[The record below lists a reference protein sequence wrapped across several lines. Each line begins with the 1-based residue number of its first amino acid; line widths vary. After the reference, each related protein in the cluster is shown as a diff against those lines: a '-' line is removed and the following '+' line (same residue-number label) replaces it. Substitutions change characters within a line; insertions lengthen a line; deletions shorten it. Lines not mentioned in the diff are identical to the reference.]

1 MIAEYSKKHQ
11 CMLSAGLLLLI
22 LLLLGSVILVPW
34 WGKMSFYEEETL
46 EQTVRLQKFKALNNS
61 RKALEAQLRNVRQ
74 QAARSSLYINA
85 TTPALAAA
93 ELQKRVKQ
101 TVETQGGKLVS
112 TQNIAKGQATD
123 SNEIVIRVRMSGGV
137 DVLTKV
143 LHKLEGEEPLLFVE
157 NLSIRSHKR
166 VRGRRR
172 NRTTQYRLDIHFD
185 LIGYLRG
192 GAV

>member
-1 MIAEYSKKHQ
+1 MNMQESNKRQ
-11 CMLSAGLLLLI
+11 CLLSAGLLLLI
-22 LLLLGSVILVPW
+22 ILLLGSAIFIPW
-34 WGKMSFYEEETL
+34 WDKMRFYKEETM
-46 EQTVRLQKFKALNNS
+46 EQVVRLQKFKALNDS
-61 RKALEAQLRNVRQ
+61 RKALEAQLKSVRQ
-74 QAARSSLYINA
+74 QSARSRLYINA

-101 TVETQGGKLVS
+101 TVEAQGGKLVS
-112 TQNIAKGQATD
+112 TQNIAKGQSTN

-137 DVLTKV
+137 EVLTKV
-143 LHKLEGEEPLLFVE
+143 LHTLEGEAPLLFVE

>member
-1 MIAEYSKKHQ
+1 MSAQKSNKRQ
-11 CMLSAGLLLLI
+11 CLLSAGLLLLI
-22 LLLLGSVILVPW
+22 LLLLGSAIFIPW
-34 WGKMSFYEEETL
+34 WDKMKFYKEETM
-46 EQTVRLQKFKALNNS
+46 EQVVRLQKYKALNDS
-61 RKALEAQLRNVRQ
+61 RKALEAQLKNVRQ
-74 QAARSSLYINA
+74 QSARSRLYINA

-101 TVETQGGKLVS
+101 TVEAQGGKLVS
-112 TQNIAKGQATD
+112 TQNIAKGQSTN

-137 DVLTKV
+137 EVLTKV
-143 LHKLEGEEPLLFVE
+143 LHSLEGEAPLLFVE